1 MDTKSLRNKWDIL
14 KKNQD
19 YLHFEIKTSTDKEG
33 YIHISTNVVKKHE
46 KYLNLRL
53 NDLVLEALKIG
64 LQLYDLKDIAYD
76 DKEEYIA
83 KWEASFDRDKEIF
96 ISILLNEG
104 VDNYLAA
111 IMSSAEKL
119 NLSYFIENI
128 HPVRSSSGDI
138 VLHGPN
144 KTFFEDGKWKRVDDP
159 TYQRSPITGL
169 AGYSKLLGVG

>member
-1 MDTKSLRNKWDIL
+1 MDTKSLRNKWDIIR
-14 KKNQD
+14 KNQEC
-19 YLHFEIKTSTDKEG
+19 LHFEVKISTDEKG
-33 YIHISTNVVKKHE
+33 YIHISTNVEKKYKE
-46 KYLNLRL
+46 ALKKRL

-64 LQLYDLKDIAYD
+64 LQLYDLKDIAD
-76 DKEEYIA
+76 NDKEEYIA
-83 KWEASFDRDKEIF
+83 KWEASFNRDKEIF

-169 AGYSKLLGVG
+169 AGYSEILAVG